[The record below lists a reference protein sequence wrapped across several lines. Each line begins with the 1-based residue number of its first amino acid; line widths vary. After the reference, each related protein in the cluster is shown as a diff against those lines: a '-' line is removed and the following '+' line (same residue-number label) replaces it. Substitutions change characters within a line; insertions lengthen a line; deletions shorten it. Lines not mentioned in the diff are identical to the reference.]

1 MLGKTL
7 VSSNKKHVCS
17 ATLEHSRQRT
27 LEHPEQRTIPFPEQP
42 DGRNATLVTGFT
54 LLGRILVCLYV
65 DWLIRLTA
73 GSRGRASAQRYFR
86 HWFRGLGYSLVCLY
100 VNRENTVDKYRRKK
114 APLRGHAGKNREST
128 DEKKPPCGGFLEGER
143 LHGAE
148 ST

>member
-7 VSSNKKHVCS
+7 DSSNKKHVCP

-86 HWFRGLGYSLVCLY
+86 HWFRRLGYSLVCLY
-100 VNRENTVDKYRRKK
+100 VNRGNTVDKYRRKK
-114 APLRGHAGKNREST
+114 APLRGHAGKYRR
-128 DEKKPPCGGFLEGER
+128 KKAPLRGLFGGGKITEC
-143 LHGAE
+143 
-148 ST
+148 

>member
-7 VSSNKKHVCS
+7 DSSNKKHVCP

-27 LEHPEQRTIPFPEQP
+27 LEHSEQRTIPFPEQP

-54 LLGRILVCLYV
+54 LLGHILVCLYV

-86 HWFRGLGYSLVCLY
+86 HWFRRLGCSLVCLY

-114 APLRGHAGKNREST
+114 APLRGHAGKYRR
-128 DEKKPPCGGFLEGER
+128 KKTPLSRGFCG
-143 LHGAE
+143 
-148 ST
+148 SD